1 MATIHIIPATNY
13 NMSSYHSRGRRAL
26 HRAAYGG
33 ARLLVLAVTFA
44 PTLAGQGAKEVPR
57 RGKASAPAA
66 VTSHVGPARSVL
78 GSLVGTWR
86 FEIWFAGNF
95 AGAPD
100 ASGTRVVKALFD
112 DLHLEWT
119 EQVDHSRIQRRG
131 MVGFDLSSDRFF
143 SASISSVASAPELL
157 TGSLDDDQPTI
168 TFDAIGA
175 SPGVQPAGTSTLAVV
190 DHDHFV
196 WIAQDGAWR
205 GVFTRRDSLP

>member
-1 MATIHIIPATNY
+1 
-13 NMSSYHSRGRRAL
+13 MSSYHSRGRRAL

-119 EQVDHSRIQRRG
+119 EQVDHSRIQGRG

-143 SASISSVASAPELL
+143 SASISDDSAAQRVERIFTAVSVDVMWWRTSTISRTAPGSAPIF
-157 TGSLDDDQPTI
+157 SKW
-168 TFDAIGA
+168 A
-175 SPGVQPAGTSTLAVV
+175 SICC
-190 DHDHFV
+190 
-196 WIAQDGAWR
+196 WINP
-205 GVFTRRDSLP
+205 SIICLE

>member
-86 FEIWFAGNF
+86 FEVWFAGHF
-95 AGAPD
+95 GGAPA
-100 ASGTRVVKALFD
+100 ASGTRVVRALCAG
-112 DLHLEWT
+112 L
-119 EQVDHSRIQRRG
+119 Q
-131 MVGFDLSSDRFF
+131 
-143 SASISSVASAPELL
+143 
-157 TGSLDDDQPTI
+157 LDW
-168 TFDAIGA
+168 
-175 SPGVQPAGTSTLAVV
+175 AGEGERS
-190 DHDHFV
+190 
-196 WIAQDGAWR
+196 
-205 GVFTRRDSLP
+205 

>member
-1 MATIHIIPATNY
+1 
-13 NMSSYHSRGRRAL
+13 MSSYHSRGRRAL

-100 ASGTRVVKALFD
+100 
-112 DLHLEWT
+112 
-119 EQVDHSRIQRRG
+119 SRIQGRG